1 MEIKTTVRYY
11 HIPVRIAVIKKNVDE
26 NGEKLEFLYTVV
38 GMKNGAITTKA
49 VQQFLFIRFSFLFQS
64 GQHNVF

>member
-49 VQQFLFIRFSFLFQS
+49 V
-64 GQHNVF
+64 